1 MEYLPFDSQ
10 WKAQF
15 PTFYRIYN
23 LFESALPGT
32 GHLAWAVTLAIKSCE
47 LAGESRKLNL
57 NIIAD
62 QADGKS
68 ATLRQ
73 FQSLPRVHS
82 VRDLTYS
89 SFLRDFAG
97 KYCKIVGSGFV
108 PRGVRVGEGGEADV
122 SEALDLLDDHT
133 IIIPDAEALADRP
146 DSSFHRIIDLFN
158 PIVEEGFT
166 GKTGDTYNGIYEIGS
181 PEHPISTNLVLAAP
195 PDIQR
200 AYIRRRTFASRL
212 LPLHYRT
219 LLVEKTDVAR
229 RIGHQMLDKE
239 PSLQEEV
246 GRILGTTTS
255 ESTSPERRKVVTL
268 PRDVQDF
275 TYVLA
280 LKIAQLKALTS
291 ERLGTDTIKRDA
303 KIALLLTEANA
314 LANLRTEATIADVTL
329 ALNLVESMSIVKQT
343 RYVDGKQV
351 TDTFHLGS
359 RAHFLMLMCRATD
372 VDAIEFL
379 GRFVDVDGNRL
390 YTEDVLERVM
400 KELAL
405 ENGGTR

>member
-10 WKAQF
+10 WRSQF

-23 LFESALPGT
+23 LFESNLPGT
-32 GHLAWAVTLAIKSCE
+32 GHLAYGITLAIKSRE
-47 LAGESRKLNL
+47 LQGETRKLNL
-57 NIIAD
+57 DIIAD

-68 ATLRQ
+68 VTLRQ
-73 FQSLPRVHS
+73 FLS
-82 VRDLTYS
+82 VPQVLSIRDLTYS
-89 SFLRDFAG
+89 SLLRECAG
-97 KYCKIVGSGFV
+97 KYCKTVGTGFV
-108 PRGVRVGEGGEADV
+108 PRGVRVGEGGEVDV
-122 SEALDLLDDHT
+122 SEAPELLDDHT
-133 IIIPDAEALADRP
+133 IIIPDGEALADRP
-146 DSSFHRIIDLFN
+146 DSSFHRLIDLFN
-158 PIVEEGFT
+158 PIIEEGYT
-166 GKTGDTYNGIYEIGS
+166 GKTGDTYNGIYEIGT
-181 PEHPISTNLVLAAP
+181 PEHPISTNLVLSAP

-200 AYIRRRTFASRL
+200 AYIQRRTFASRL
-212 LPLHYRT
+212 LPLYYRT
-219 LLVEKTDVAR
+219 LPVEKTDVAR
-229 RIGHQMLDKE
+229 RIEHQMLDKE

-246 GRILGTTTS
+246 GRILGPTAV
-255 ESTSPERRKVVTL
+255 ELTSPERRKVVTL
-268 PRDVQDF
+268 PKDVQD
-275 TYVLA
+275 YLHVLTV
-280 LKIAQLKALTS
+280 KIAQLKALTS
-291 ERLGTDTIKRDA
+291 GRLDTDTMKRDA

-314 LANLRTEATIADVTL
+314 VANLRTEATIADVTL

-379 GRFVDVDGNRL
+379 GRYVDVSGNKL

-400 KELAL
+400 RELAL